1 MITPDGYRILQ
12 QFIQPGMNVLELGDQ
27 LCDWS
32 SKVHGQRADI
42 VLKDLHQVDVTTID
56 IHGNNRALPL
66 NLNEYP
72 CCGDDMHGSFDLVTD
87 FGTMEHTDD
96 IFNCLSNVYLMLKP
110 GGISI
115 HANPAKSYT
124 NHGNYYFTPRF
135 WEKYCEFTGAE
146 LLHTETTPVY
156 HKSNPHHELY
166 AVIKHGDKFM
176 NFEQWEDEMMRWYRR
191 W

>member
-96 IFNCLSNVYLMLKP
+96 IFNCLSNVYLSSSQAASRSMPILQSRTP
-110 GGISI
+110 ITVTIISPKGSGKSI
-115 HANPAKSYT
+115 AN
-124 NHGNYYFTPRF
+124 
-135 WEKYCEFTGAE
+135 
-146 LLHTETTPVY
+146 
-156 HKSNPHHELY
+156 
-166 AVIKHGDKFM
+166 
-176 NFEQWEDEMMRWYRR
+176 
-191 W
+191 